1 MSKKVI
7 YESKRTQSRYILHW
21 QTKEVP
27 GLPKTEEDWV
37 LLRLIEKE
45 DDTSSSDQYI
55 VTLPASL
62 VDTYFVLQTPDLEQT
77 V

>member
-7 YESKRTQSRYILHW
+7 YESKRTLSRYIQHW
-21 QTKEVP
+21 RTPEVP

-45 DDTSSSDQYI
+45 SDTSPGDQYI
-55 VTLPASL
+55 VTLPVSL